1 MNDEEK
7 TSLALFAKPTIFTGQ
22 YNPPNISSKE
32 TTCRAHSTK
41 FISKLK
47 QQMII

>member
-7 TSLALFAKPTIFTGQ
+7 KSLALFAKPTIFTAQ
-22 YNPPNISSKE
+22 YNPHVEP
-32 TTCRAHSTK
+32 TCRAHSTK